1 MSARGYAAIGLFNP
15 KTPENVGGAMRAC
28 RVYGASMIAVTGA
41 RDRWLRHPT
50 DTQKTF
56 RHVPTIRCDDL
67 RSMIPFGCIPVAVD
81 IIPDATPLPEYE
93 HPQRAFYIFGPEDG
107 TLGKEITDWCRDVI
121 YVPMQGC
128 MNLAASVNVVLYDR
142 MAKNFQRD
150 NEKD

>member
-28 RVYGASMIAVTGA
+28 CVYGASMIAVTGS
-41 RDRWLRHPT
+41 RVEWLRHPT
-50 DTQKTF
+50 DTQRTF

-67 RSMIPFGCIPVAVD
+67 RSMIPFGCVPVAVD
-81 IIPDATPLPEYE
+81 IIPGATPLPEYD

-107 TLGKEITDWCRDVI
+107 TLGKGVTEWCRDVI
-121 YVPMQGC
+121 YVPMRGC

-142 MAKNFQRD
+142 MAKNLRRK
-150 NEKD
+150 NEKT